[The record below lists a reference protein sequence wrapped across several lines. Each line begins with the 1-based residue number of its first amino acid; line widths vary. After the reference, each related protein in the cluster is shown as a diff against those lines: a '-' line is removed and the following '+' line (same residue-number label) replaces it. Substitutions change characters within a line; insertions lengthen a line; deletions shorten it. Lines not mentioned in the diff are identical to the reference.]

1 MSDNE
6 EKLDVLFYQLVLSM
20 QANAWTQMGK
30 TASPLTGKMER
41 NLEQA
46 KFSIDMLEMIQR
58 KTLSNLT
65 DDEKKL
71 LEHTLFELRMNY
83 IDEVKKDQEK
93 KDEDKSEESKEETEE
108 PKVETEEETAN
119 KTQDEEAGE
128 KDKPDDS

>member
-58 KTLSNLT
+58 KTLSNLI
-65 DDEKKL
+65 DEEKKL

-93 KDEDKSEESKEETEE
+93 KDEDKPEESKEETEVPE
-108 PKVETEEETAN
+108 GRTDEETAK
-119 KTQDEEAGE
+119 KTQDEEASE
-128 KDKPDDS
+128 KDKPVDS